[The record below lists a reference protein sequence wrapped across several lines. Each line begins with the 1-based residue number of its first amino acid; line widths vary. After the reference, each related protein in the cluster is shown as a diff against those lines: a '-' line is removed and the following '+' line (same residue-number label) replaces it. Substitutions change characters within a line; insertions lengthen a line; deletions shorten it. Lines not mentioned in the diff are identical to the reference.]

1 MHPSSGNGNI
11 GPNGGAVLHQQ
22 QPPPPPSSLSL
33 AIANNYRAQYQHQQ
47 IPPFNSLPSKYGP
60 VHPTNMPQHSLHP
73 QSASPLPVQV
83 FYGQPGQSGGGG
95 GGSNGRPPKLNNQPY
110 VIVSGG
116 GGGGGGNGAH
126 PNHRQ
131 HPQHPQSH
139 PGQQQQQQLLF
150 EQGNENQHHNLLTS
164 PEVIKPINPFDDM

>member
-1 MHPSSGNGNI
+1 MHPSSGNI

-22 QPPPPPSSLSL
+22 QPHPPPPPSSLSL
-33 AIANNYRAQYQHQQ
+33 AIANNYRAQYQQQQQ

-60 VHPTNMPQHSLHP
+60 VHPTNIPQHSLHP

-83 FYGQPGQSGGGG
+83 FYGQPGQSGGGQ
-95 GGSNGRPPKLNNQPY
+95 GSNGRPPKLNNQPY

-116 GGGGGGNGAH
+116 GGGGGGAH

-139 PGQQQQQQLLF
+139 PGQQQLQF
-150 EQGNENQHHNLLTS
+150 EQGNENPHHNLLTS
-164 PEVIKPINPFDDM
+164 PEVIKPINPFDDVDRSR

>member
-1 MHPSSGNGNI
+1 MHPSSSGGSGNI

-22 QPPPPPSSLSL
+22 QPPPSSLSL

-60 VHPTNMPQHSLHP
+60 VHPTNIPQHALHP
-73 QSASPLPVQV
+73 QSAPPLPVQV
-83 FYGQPGQSGGGG
+83 FYGQPGQSGG

-116 GGGGGGNGAH
+116 GGGPAH

-139 PGQQQQQQLLF
+139 PGQQQQQQQLQF